1 MRFGL
6 ANKNYHRA
14 PMRGLLNIGFVGGS
28 IFIGRADLLLVG
40 WLKLQLG
47 KLEKG
52 FMPHDAPAHPLRH
65 RTAAVTILFVATLI
79 SAPPVIAAKARQP
92 VTVQILSISDWRG
105 QVDPLVMDGTQ
116 VGGAAVLSAYFKQ
129 ERAANPNTLTLSS
142 GGAVGASLP
151 ISSLF
156 EDQPTVRAMRLMRF
170 DADTLGNHNF
180 DAGLVQLQSLI
191 NLASDDTGGVPG
203 KRFAYV
209 SANLRNLEGNLTGV
223 KRTQMFNL
231 AGVKTAVIGITNPNA
246 PMLVTAGNF
255 GSIKVIDPIAAANR
269 AAAVARRA
277 GADIV
282 IAIVHSG
289 VTGLDPNGSATGP
302 LIDFA
307 NGVKGFDLIL
317 GGDETDRQFS
327 GIVNGAL
334 VAQNRSQG
342 ATYSRAT
349 LTIDPACGH
358 IEKSVV
364 FVTPLA
370 SAILPDAAIT
380 ALLDSYRN
388 QLIPVLSTVIG
399 SATRPIPYA
408 DSCGR
413 PDGRTCES
421 LAGDTLTD
429 AMRTRYAVDFAIQNS
444 GGLRADITCPDEG
457 GGSGFCPA
465 APPSNR
471 ITRGQ
476 VLAVLPFNNAAVTV
490 TVSGAELKALLEN
503 GVSSMPLGDGRF
515 PQVSGLCFSYDI
527 SAPVGGRVI
536 SAVRQAP
543 DGSCTGT
550 PVDFAASATY
560 PAAIN
565 DFMASG
571 GDGYLVLSDR
581 AAHRETLDQVLADY
595 VISASPISPAIQG
608 RIVCTDSN
616 PGDSL
621 ECPAVIQ

>member
-1 MRFGL
+1 
-6 ANKNYHRA
+6 
-14 PMRGLLNIGFVGGS
+14 
-28 IFIGRADLLLVG
+28 
-40 WLKLQLG
+40 
-47 KLEKG
+47 
-52 FMPHDAPAHPLRH
+52 MPHDAPAHPLTN
-65 RTAAVTILFVATLI
+65 RTVAITMLFLATLI
-79 SAPPVIAAKARQP
+79 SAPLVIAAKARQP
-92 VTVQILSISDWRG
+92 VTIQVLSISDWRG
-105 QVDPLVMDGTQ
+105 QVDPLIIDGAQ

-142 GGAVGASLP
+142 GGALGASLP

-156 EDQPTVRAMRLMRF
+156 EDQPAVRAMRLMGF

-180 DAGLVQLQSLI
+180 DAGLMQLQSLI
-191 NLASDDTGGVPG
+191 NLASDDTGAVLG

-223 KRTQMFNL
+223 KHMQMFKV
-231 AGVKTAVIGITNPNA
+231 AGVKIAVVGITNPDA

-255 GSIKVIDPIAAANR
+255 GSIKVVNPIAAANR
-269 AAAVARRA
+269 TAAVARRA
-277 GADIV
+277 GADLV
-282 IAIVHSG
+282 IGIVHLG
-289 VTGLDPNGSATGP
+289 VVGIDPSGSATGP

-307 NGVKGFDLIL
+307 NGVTGFDLIL
-317 GGDETDRQFS
+317 GGDETDTQFS
-327 GIVNGAL
+327 GVVNGAL
-334 VAQNRSQG
+334 VAQNRSKG

-349 LTIDPACGH
+349 ITIDSVCGH
-358 IEKSVV
+358 IDKAVV

-370 SAILPDAAIT
+370 SAVVPDPATT

-388 QLIPVLSTVIG
+388 QLTPVLSTVIG
-399 SATRPIPYA
+399 SATRPIPVA

-421 LAGDTLTD
+421 LAGNTVTD

-444 GGLRADITCPDEG
+444 GGLRADVTCPDEG

-465 APPSNR
+465 APPSNS

-476 VLAVLPFNNAAVTV
+476 VLAVLPFNNAAVTLA
-490 TVSGAELKALLEN
+490 VSGAELKALLEN

-527 SAPVGGRVI
+527 SAPVGGHVI
-536 SAVRQAP
+536 SAIRQAP

-560 PAAIN
+560 LVAIN

-571 GDGYLVLSDR
+571 GDGYLVLSGR
-581 AAHRETLDQVLADY
+581 AEHRETLDQVLADY
-595 VISASPISPAIQG
+595 VISSSPISPAIQG
-608 RIVCTDSN
+608 RIACTDSN
-616 PGDSL
+616 PGDAL
-621 ECPAVIQ
+621 GCPAVIH